1 MSPSLRRPGA
11 VRPIPAR
18 WRIVGWILLTTAIT
32 LIAVGFTVRSLLI
45 ADVARDANTAI
56 DQEISEFEA
65 FAAQGVDPTS
75 AQPFTSAERL
85 LAVYLSRQIPTSDE
99 VLLGLVDDQ
108 VIAVDRSGG
117 DNGPYDLIA
126 DTALLAEL
134 RTGSADSGVNTTP
147 AGEMRWARVPVGSPD
162 GGDAYLLV
170 AVFTSD
176 ALDEADHTIR
186 VLAAVALGGLLL
198 TALFGWFVAAQ
209 ILMPIRQVR
218 EVADSIQET
227 DLLRRVP
234 VEGRDDISQLAIT
247 FNSMLDRLARAH
259 ETQRRFVDDAGHE
272 LRTPITV
279 IRGHLETTD
288 EDPVSRAK
296 TMRLVDSELDR
307 MSRIVSDLLTLAK
320 SERPDFVRPADTDLA
335 ELMIDVEAQAAQLG
349 DRQWQLVEIAEGTVS
364 LDSQRI
370 MQAMLQLTTNAVQ
383 HTKPESRIRLGS
395 RFSGGGQDRSL
406 HFWVGDDGPGIE
418 PGDTERIFA
427 RFDRGGGASHT
438 TAGAGL
444 GLSIVSAIARGHHGA
459 AHAESALGQGATFY
473 IVIPA
478 PEGPQEP

>member
-1 MSPSLRRPGA
+1 MPPRLRRGGA
-11 VRPIPAR
+11 TRPVPAR

-32 LIAVGFTVRSLLI
+32 LVAVGFTVRSLLI

-75 AQPFTSAERL
+75 ARPFTSAERL
-85 LAVYLSRQIPTSDE
+85 LAVYLSRQIPASDE
-99 VLLGLVDDQ
+99 VLLGLVDTQ

-134 RTGSADSGVNTTP
+134 RTGTANSGVTP
-147 AGEMRWARVPVGSPD
+147 TEAGEMRWARVPVGAPD
-162 GGDAYLLV
+162 DGDAFLLV
-170 AVFTSD
+170 AVFTED
-176 ALDEADHTIR
+176 ALAEADHTIR

-247 FNSMLDRLARAH
+247 FNSMLDRLAQAH

-279 IRGHLETTD
+279 IRGHLETAD
-288 EDPVSRAK
+288 DDPSSRAK

-320 SERPDFVRPADTDLA
+320 SERPDFVRPAEADLA
-335 ELMIDVEAQAAQLG
+335 ELMIDVEAQASQLG
-349 DRQWQLVEIAEGTVS
+349 DRQWQLVEIAEGTV
-364 LDSQRI
+364 LLVVRI
-370 MQAMLQLTTNAVQ
+370 
-383 HTKPESRIRLGS
+383 
-395 RFSGGGQDRSL
+395 
-406 HFWVGDDGPGIE
+406 
-418 PGDTERIFA
+418 
-427 RFDRGGGASHT
+427 
-438 TAGAGL
+438 
-444 GLSIVSAIARGHHGA
+444 
-459 AHAESALGQGATFY
+459 
-473 IVIPA
+473 
-478 PEGPQEP
+478 

>member
-1 MSPSLRRPGA
+1 MSPRLRSRGA
-11 VRPIPAR
+11 ARPIPAR

-85 LAVYLSRQIPTSDE
+85 LAVYLSRQTPAPDE
-99 VLLGLVDDQ
+99 VLLGLVDSQ

-117 DNGPYDLIA
+117 DNAPYDLIA
-126 DTALLAEL
+126 DSALLDEL
-134 RTGSADSGVNTTP
+134 RTAAAPSGVIPTP

-162 GGDAYLLV
+162 GGDAFLLV
-170 AVFTSD
+170 TVFTEG
-176 ALDEADHTIR
+176 ARAEADHTVR
-186 VLAAVALGGLLL
+186 VLAAVGLGGLLL

-234 VEGRDDISQLAIT
+234 VEGKDDISQLAIT
-247 FNSMLDRLARAH
+247 FNSMLDRLARAY
-259 ETQRRFVDDAGHE
+259 EIQRRFVDDAGHE

-279 IRGHLETTD
+279 IRGHLETAD
-288 EDPVSRAK
+288 DDPASRRA

-320 SERPDFVRPADTDLA
+320 SERPDFVRPAPTDLA

-349 DRQWQLVEIAEGTVS
+349 DRQWQLVEIAEGTAEV
-364 LDSQRI
+364 DAQRI
-370 MQAMLQLTTNAVQ
+370 TQAMLQLTTNAVQ
-383 HTKPESRIRLGS
+383 HTEAGSRIRLGS
-395 RFSGGGQDRSL
+395 RFAGAGADRAL
-406 HFWVGDDGPGIE
+406 TLWVGDDGPGIE
-418 PGDTERIFA
+418 PGDLERIFD
-427 RFDRGGGASHT
+427 RFDRGGGTSHG
-438 TAGAGL
+438 AGGAGL
-444 GLSIVSAIARGHHGA
+444 GLSIVSAIARGHGGS

-473 IVIPA
+473 LLIPA
-478 PEGPQEP
+478 PEGSPQP